1 MKKTLSVL
9 FVFAMLCTALYAA
22 PLSSPA
28 ATVNLIRNEVITNQ
42 ELANE
47 LELYVAAGYTNI
59 TEYEVLETLINDKLI
74 MQGAERD
81 GYMISDRDLQALY
94 ASQKASVEAQLGQ
107 SITDAE
113 FDEIVVYQY
122 GSVEEYKTY
131 LKEQY
136 VLNNYVYGKKAD
148 IANNV
153 AEPTENDIKNWY
165 RQNQTTLFAQGEIQK
180 VSIITKAKTG
190 DAAKDEASKAE
201 LEKIYQE
208 IKSGKVTFEKA
219 VQLYSDDQASK
230 ARGGDVGWLI
240 DNEIARANVGDDF
253 VDTAMNLDIGEYSGV
268 VSTPSDWCIIKV
280 TSHQP
285 AKILTL
291 DDPIAPE
298 ETTTVRDYIASG
310 LTYQNAQLAFVAAYE
325 DLLNDLRN
333 EARINRMN
341 K

>member
-190 DAAKDEASKAE
+190 DASKDEASKAE

-240 DNEIARANVGDDF
+240 DNEIARANVGNDF